1 MLDQCTNKGCT
12 APFYVIQH
20 LLLNQAAFD
29 VCVNDSLWSLTIIH
43 EEKIAYCSYT
53 STPYGD
59 WRTQS
64 PGWKPQSMF
73 IKDTSVIVIHNNTQ
87 KDLVKTL
94 VYIHIAKQNDPAVMS
109 TSIEIDPG
117 IMPSFHMYIS
127 EGRDLGRISYK
138 VLTKHPVYR
147 LNPLLYKH
155 SEGRK
160 LKLT

>member
-1 MLDQCTNKGCT
+1 
-12 APFYVIQH
+12 
-20 LLLNQAAFD
+20 
-29 VCVNDSLWSLTIIH
+29 
-43 EEKIAYCSYT
+43 
-53 STPYGD
+53 
-59 WRTQS
+59 
-64 PGWKPQSMF
+64 MF